1 MLWWKENKNTLLFI
15 SLILLLSLP
24 AVFSLLRP
32 GFFKSDDGEWM
43 VIRASAFYQAL
54 REGQFP
60 VRFLER
66 LNYGYGYPVPNFL
79 YPGFLYLSVIIH
91 LLGFSFVS
99 SIKIIFG
106 LSMIFSA
113 VFSFLW
119 LNKLFDKYSATL
131 GSLVY
136 LYLPYHLYDLY
147 TRGSIGEV
155 LALAIVPF
163 ILWMI
168 EADNFFITTIGIFAL
183 VLSHNTLALLFLP
196 LIIVYALIRKTMK
209 LKRFFGATILGIL
222 MSSFFIFPAILELGN
237 TYFKSTQISN
247 VSSYFPEISL
257 ISYPVLFIFILGVF
271 KFMYDKKRHGIF
283 VLFLATALV
292 SLFFVFK
299 ESEIIWN
306 ALPSSFIQFPFRLLS
321 LVLLSISFLAAS
333 ITSQLKK
340 YKYIFIG
347 VVALL
352 LILSSSAYLTP
363 KEFVSRDDGFYS
375 TNEATTTVKDEY
387 MPRWVKERPTK
398 HYLSKVEVV
407 GGQVKIQNIN
417 HNSKHVIFDTQ
428 VDSAANIRVNTVYY
442 PGWDVFINGQKA
454 KIDFNNP
461 QGLIGFNLDKSAK
474 TVNVVFHETPL
485 RLIADL
491 VSFVSLAILLFACF
505 GKKILPKYD

>member
-1 MLWWKENKNTLLFI
+1 MLWLKENKKTLLFI
-15 SLILLLSLP
+15 LLILLFSLP

-66 LNYGYGYPVPNFL
+66 LNYGYGYPVANFL

-99 SIKIIFG
+99 AIKIIFG
-106 LSMIFSA
+106 LSMVFSA

-119 LNKLFDKYSATL
+119 LSKFFDKYSATL

-147 TRGSIGEV
+147 VRGSIGEI

-163 ILWMI
+163 LLWMI
-168 EADNFFITTIGIFAL
+168 EINNFFITTIAIFAL
-183 VLSHNTLALLFLP
+183 ILSHNTLALLFLP
-196 LIIVYALIRKTMK
+196 LIIIYALLRKTMDFR
-209 LKRFFGATILGIL
+209 RFLSAIIFGVL
-222 MSSFFIFPAILELGN
+222 MSSFFTIPAMLELGN
-237 TYFKSTQISN
+237 TYFQSTQVSSI
-247 VSSYFPEISL
+247 SSYFPDISL
-257 ISYPVLFIFILGVF
+257 ISYPVIAIFLLGIF
-271 KFMYDKKRHGIF
+271 GFMYDKKKEKVFIF
-283 VLFLATALV
+283 FIVITSV

-299 ESEIIWN
+299 ESEIIWK

-321 LVLLSISFLAAS
+321 VTILGISFITATIAS
-333 ITSQLKK
+333 RFKR
-340 YKYIFIG
+340 YKYIFVGI
-347 VVALL
+347 VILL
-352 LILSSSAYLTP
+352 LVIFSSPYLIP
-363 KEFVSRDDGFYS
+363 KEFVQRGDGFYT

-387 MPRWVKERPTK
+387 TPLWVKEKPTK
-398 HYLSKVEVV
+398 HYKSKVEVID
-407 GGQVKIQNIN
+407 GQVKIQNLN
-417 HNSKHVIFDTQ
+417 HNSKEVRFDAQ
-428 VDSAANIRVNTVYY
+428 VDSSANIRINTIYY
-442 PGWDVFINGQKA
+442 PGWDVFVNGQKT

-461 QGLIGFNLDKSAK
+461 QGVIGFNLDKSAK
-474 TVNVVFHETPL
+474 SVYVVFHETPL

-491 VSFVSLAILLFACF
+491 LSFISLAVLLFASF